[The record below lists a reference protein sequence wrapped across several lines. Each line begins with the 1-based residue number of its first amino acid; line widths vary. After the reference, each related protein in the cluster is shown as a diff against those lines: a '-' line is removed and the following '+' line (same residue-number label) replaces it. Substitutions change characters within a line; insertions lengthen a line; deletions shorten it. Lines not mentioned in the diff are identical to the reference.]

1 MRIAI
6 KYDDI
11 DISSGGRVAGHEAG
25 DTLVRRLLRIF
36 PESIVIAPV
45 PRQSEDFDVVPLEG
59 LDPTDLVVINM
70 DAVDSPH
77 VWQVL
82 SRAPGT
88 APGTVAEPRI
98 MNFVWRP
105 MPSDAPR
112 AHMATLALSCAL
124 FPTFADS
131 QRTANEVREL
141 VAKWTAQ
148 HLYEKS
154 RLSWV
159 NLGFRLD
166 HIQPRAYSDVPIV
179 LYPSIYL
186 TRSKHP
192 EQFFRVI
199 EQVRRAV
206 PLRVE
211 MRLQEDSL
219 VSEAAMSISQ
229 RDWVWM
235 GPLTATR
242 RSYWEALA
250 RTTAFLATA
259 DKESYGLLYVEA
271 LGAGVIGVLPDREW
285 AHALVPPSYPFIYR
299 DLDEAATSAFNS
311 GVCSQHAVPGGAL
324 RSFAPGVLF
333 EESDDGARHRL
344 LTAQTLAD
352 DKLRKKA
359 GQVLERRIRAFT
371 NDRELERRT
380 RRYLWILGQHFD
392 EIVFRTPQQREI
404 GQAASTDGASP
415 ATAFPPNRA
424 ASPRR

>member
-11 DISSGGRVAGHEAG
+11 DISSAGRVAGHEAG
-25 DTLVRRLLRIF
+25 ATLVRRLLRIF
-36 PESIVIAPV
+36 PESTVIAPV
-45 PRQSEDFDVVPLEG
+45 PRQSEEFDVVPLEG

-70 DAVDSPH
+70 DAADSPH

-105 MPSDAPR
+105 VPSNAPR
-112 AHMATLALSCAL
+112 VHTATLALSCAL

-131 QRTANEVREL
+131 RRTANEVREL

-154 RLSWV
+154 TLSWV

-166 HIQPRAYSDVPIV
+166 HIQPRTYSDVPIV

-186 TRSKHP
+186 TRGKHP
-192 EQFFRVI
+192 EQFFRVL
-199 EQVRRAV
+199 EQVRRSV

-242 RSYWEALA
+242 QSYWEALA

-259 DKESYGLLYVEA
+259 DKVSYGLLYVEA
-271 LGAGVIGVLPDREW
+271 LGAGVIGILPDREW
-285 AHALVPPSYPFIYR
+285 ARALVPPSYPFIYR
-299 DLDEAATSAFNS
+299 DLAEAATMLTRALREPEACRRQMDEAAGGSFSSWIA
-311 GVCSQHAVPGGAL
+311 QHH
-324 RSFAPGVLF
+324 
-333 EESDDGARHRL
+333 SDDAFDKAIVARVEEWFGR
-344 LTAQTLAD
+344 
-352 DKLRKKA
+352 
-359 GQVLERRIRAFT
+359 
-371 NDRELERRT
+371 
-380 RRYLWILGQHFD
+380 
-392 EIVFRTPQQREI
+392 
-404 GQAASTDGASP
+404 
-415 ATAFPPNRA
+415 
-424 ASPRR
+424 